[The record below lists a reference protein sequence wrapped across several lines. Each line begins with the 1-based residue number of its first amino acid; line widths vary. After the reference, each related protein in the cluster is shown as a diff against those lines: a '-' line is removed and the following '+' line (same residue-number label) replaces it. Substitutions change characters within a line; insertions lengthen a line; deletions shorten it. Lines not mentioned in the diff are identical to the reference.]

1 VVCSLKGCINS
12 KLPSPDHAPFP
23 YKPIT
28 TRNKSLH
35 SLLNFAMFSTTVEV
49 LWVTRL
55 TNSRNRWV
63 YTAQKIITIGTQT
76 LLMHKDIAEHFL

>member
-1 VVCSLKGCINS
+1 
-12 KLPSPDHAPFP
+12 
-23 YKPIT
+23 
-28 TRNKSLH
+28 
-35 SLLNFAMFSTTVEV
+35 MFSTTVEV

-76 LLMHKDIAEHFL
+76 LLMHKDIIALRALLIIHEEYILQWLILDDPIGVQLTSAAQLPVSVAM